1 MCIRDSAL
9 GDSGGA
15 AVGDDLEQHVVA
27 AVLGRV
33 HPLDVPHIGQ
43 PVEMQRP
50 LAELHAPY
58 SERNGFSRLGQEM
71 RVNEMRRGGVS
82 MLMRTPLA
90 LFSVAALAGCGVT
103 APSRHDAAS
112 IAAAPAAVVASP
124 LEPAAQ
130 FQGSQVRYA
139 DGAVIG
145 ATGGAGLGA
154 MSAYS
159 SAGVLCTIGGPL
171 CMMVVV

>member
-1 MCIRDSAL
+1 GVCGREQRRLRAAEDR
-9 GDSGGA
+9 A
-15 AVGDDLEQHVVA
+15 AVGDDLQQHVVA
-27 AVLGRV
+27 AVLGRI

-50 LAELHAPY
+50 LAELHASY
-58 SERNGFSRLGQEM
+58 SERNGFFAPGQ
-71 RVNEMRRGGVS
+71 RNALCARSNR
-82 MLMRTPLA
+82 MRTPLA
-90 LFSVAALAGCGVT
+90 LFFAAVLAGCGVT
-103 APSRHDAAS
+103 APHRQD
-112 IAAAPAAVVASP
+112 PATATAEPVAVVASA

-130 FQGSQVRYA
+130 FQGSHASY

-159 SAGVLCTIGGPL
+159 SAGIL
-171 CMMVVV
+171 